1 MLLRG
6 IGGRWSRSL
15 FGIGAAALVL
25 AAYSSGVPGVFL
37 LMLVGFPAAVGGL
50 VLYFDYGWR
59 RAVLAA
65 VATFALVLVVG
76 AIDTALGP
84 GRYGGGGGMPPP
96 ASAR

>member
-6 IGGRWSRSL
+6 IARRWSPSL
-15 FGIGAAALVL
+15 FGIGGAALVL
-25 AAYSSGVPGVFL
+25 VAYSSGLPGVLF

-50 VLYFDYGWR
+50 VLYFEYGWR

-65 VATFALVLVVG
+65 LAAFVLVVVVG

-84 GRYGGGGGMPPP
+84 AESGGGGMPPP